1 VHFATPPVRYHNR
14 DGQLGVQ
21 PASLPGT
28 YYCSA
33 FLNGDSDYASAGEVP
48 IELTM
53 SVVGTAG
60 EGAPTYVEAEASA
73 SPSPSASPAQDPGD
87 DDAATPTSEDSGG
100 VPLWGWLLG
109 VLVLLGLVL
118 AWLSRR
124 TPRRTR

>member
-1 VHFATPPVRYHNR
+1 
-14 DGQLGVQ
+14 
-21 PASLPGT
+21 
-28 YYCSA
+28 
-33 FLNGDSDYASAGEVP
+33 
-48 IELTM
+48 M

-73 SPSPSASPAQDPGD
+73 SPSPSASPGGDPGTA
-87 DDAATPTSEDSGG
+87 DAAAPASDDSGG